1 MDKESTI
8 RSGRKIGFTTLYN
21 NILHDKRLSL
31 KAKGLFAIMQ
41 SLPCNWRYTVSGL
54 VTVTGEGRTTVRAAL
69 NELYMAGYL
78 VRSQDHDDGGKFAGC
93 TYTLIDIPD
102 EDAAPLSQNLTTA
115 ETQAESGFEP
125 WSGKPTSVFP
135 TSEKPTS
142 ENLQL
147 INKYIYNTPQPPK
160 EGGGVRR
167 ERKKADWRPEDFE
180 KFWAA
185 YSRTGRTQAK
195 AKARR
200 AWNKLQP
207 DDALIERMMQALERQ
222 MQSDDWQRGIGI
234 PYCSSWING
243 ERWEDSNAGNAQ
255 NGLQEDAGSV
265 PRAPVYVGTRVDPET
280 GQEVDVYE

>member
-69 NELYMAGYL
+69 NELYIAGYL
-78 VRSQDHDDGGKFAGC
+78 VRSQGHDDGGKFSGC
-93 TYTLIDIPD
+93 TYTLIDIPEK
-102 EDAAPLSQNLTTA
+102 EDPPLSENLTTA
-115 ETQAESGFEP
+115 ETQSASEFEP
-125 WSGKPTSVFP
+125 WSGKPTSEKP
-135 TSEKPTS
+135 TAEKPTS

-147 INKYIYNTPQPPK
+147 INNNIYNTPQPPID
-160 EGGGVRR
+160 GGGACCS
-167 ERKKADWRPEDFE
+167 KKADWKLESFE
-180 KFWAA
+180 AFWKA
-185 YSRTGRTQAK
+185 YIRTGRTQAK

-200 AWNKLQP
+200 AWNKLKP
-207 DDALIERMMQALERQ
+207 SDELISRMMQALERQ
-222 MQSDDWQRGIGI
+222 MQSDDWKRGIGI
-234 PYCSSWING
+234 PYCATWING
-243 ERWEDSNAGNAQ
+243 ERWEDTIAENAQ
-255 NGLQEDAGSV
+255 NTPQEAAEAQQHV
-265 PRAPVYVGTRVDPET
+265 PTYVGTRIDPET